1 MIMLPEGIKKI
12 AKHLPYQERLRNY
25 EFEKQALLS
34 SMRDLPAKDFAERLK
49 ELQEK
54 WDV

>member
-1 MIMLPEGIKKI
+1 MVLPNGTKNI
-12 AKHLPYQERLRNY
+12 AKHLPYEERLRGY
-25 EFEKQALLS
+25 ERDKQALLS
-34 SMRDLPAKDFAERLK
+34 SMRDLPAGEFAERLK

>member
-1 MIMLPEGIKKI
+1 MRAALPKKNI

-25 EFEKQALLS
+25 ERDKQALLS
-34 SMRDLPAKDFAERLK
+34 AMRDLPAKDFSEKLK

>member
-1 MIMLPEGIKKI
+1 MIMLPNAMKKI

-25 EFEKQALLS
+25 EYEKQALLS
-34 SMRDLPAKDFAERLK
+34 AMRDLPAGEFSERLK